1 MLFAYVCMCSRI
13 SQCGDYTRTVRWER
27 LFDDLEAQLAAD
39 EVREL
44 AAEVADRTRRERA
57 LLGLHERF
65 AAAVDRAVVELRV
78 AGVGLLR
85 GLVTGSGPDW
95 VLLDHRAEHPLSV
108 VPPAGA
114 DWRVD
119 RPILVALGAVR
130 SVTGLGGA
138 EQTGAVAKAFGL
150 GSALRA
156 VSRDRAVVDVVDVDG
171 TLTTGT
177 LDGVGQDYVE
187 VAEHAADVPR
197 RAENVLAVRVIP
209 FAGIAAV
216 RRR

>member
-1 MLFAYVCMCSRI
+1 M
-13 SQCGDYTRTVRWER
+13 RWER
-27 LFDDLEAQLAAD
+27 LFDDLEAQLSSD
-39 EVREL
+39 ETREL

-57 LLGLHERF
+57 LVGLHERF
-65 AAAVDRAVVELRV
+65 AAAADRTVVEIRV

-95 VLLDHRAEHPLSV
+95 VLLDHRVEAALSV
-108 VPPAGA
+108 VPATGSGSVH
-114 DWRVD
+114 VD
-119 RPILVALGAVR
+119 RPVLVATQAIR

-138 EQTGAVAKAFGL
+138 EQTGAVAKGFGL

-171 TLTTGT
+171 GVVTGT
-177 LDGVGQDYVE
+177 IDSVGQDYLE
-187 VAEHAADVPR
+187 VAEHSADLPR
-197 RAENVLAVRVIP
+197 RAENVLAVRAIP
-209 FAGIAAV
+209 FAGVAMV